1 MFLRS
6 IVILL
11 LFVVVNCTSVYADGV
26 SAGFSN
32 AHERNVTNMTFKLH
46 EYLYEIQQNSSKIEF
61 RVDSPIGDVWVK
73 FDDFK
78 GRFAMQDSIQHTSPA
93 LVDINAESLDTEAV
107 LIGIMLKS
115 ESFLDVE
122 NFPTMR
128 FVGRS
133 FEWYS
138 ERQAIMKGEM
148 TVQNTTRPVAF
159 YVEVVDADDDAWDSD
174 SITVKA
180 STTIKRS
187 KFGIH
192 TLLPIVGDDVNVY
205 MSINARKVMAPVS
218 IVSEL

>member
-1 MFLRS
+1 MFVRS
-6 IVILL
+6 LVILL
-11 LFVVVNCTSVYADGV
+11 LFAVVNCTSVYADGV
-26 SAGFSN
+26 SANFSK
-32 AHERNVTNMTFKLH
+32 AHERNVTNMTFKLQ

-78 GRFAMQDSIQHTSPA
+78 GRFAMLDSVQHTSPA

-205 MSINARKVMAPVS
+205 MSINARKVVAPVS

>member
-1 MFLRS
+1 
-6 IVILL
+6 
-11 LFVVVNCTSVYADGV
+11 
-26 SAGFSN
+26 
-32 AHERNVTNMTFKLH
+32 
-46 EYLYEIQQNSSKIEF
+46 
-61 RVDSPIGDVWVK
+61 
-73 FDDFK
+73 
-78 GRFAMQDSIQHTSPA
+78 
-93 LVDINAESLDTEAV
+93 
-107 LIGIMLKS
+107 
-115 ESFLDVE
+115 
-122 NFPTMR
+122 
-128 FVGRS
+128 
-133 FEWYS
+133 
-138 ERQAIMKGEM
+138 MKGEM